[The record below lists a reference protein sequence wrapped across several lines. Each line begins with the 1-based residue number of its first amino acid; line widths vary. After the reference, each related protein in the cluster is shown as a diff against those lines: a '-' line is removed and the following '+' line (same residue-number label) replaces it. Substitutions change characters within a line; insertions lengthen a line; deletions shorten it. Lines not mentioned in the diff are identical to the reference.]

1 MSTRNDRVGIYDRTL
16 ARSRIFVGSNSN
28 WKASAMKY
36 SQVKPDKSL
45 ASYIDAYWT
54 ATGDS
59 INAATEKILPD
70 GCIDIIFNLGSDC
83 ITDNGTFNMQS
94 EKVCLVGTMT
104 RFKETVMY
112 NETRLI
118 GVRFKPAGFSA
129 FHKFSSLHEIKDKTI
144 EYEKIF
150 SFDLKKISFDPV
162 SYFNQFFLDKLKKP
176 NHFLLQVIETIR
188 AHKGQIKVEVLASKN
203 FTTVRQLERTF
214 KQHIGISPKQMI
226 NLIRY
231 QNAMT
236 AFQERKPKESIL
248 SIAFD
253 YGYYDHAHLTNEFK
267 RYNGVTPAFS

>member
-1 MSTRNDRVGIYDRTL
+1 
-16 ARSRIFVGSNSN
+16 
-28 WKASAMKY
+28 MKY

-59 INAATEKILPD
+59 INTVTEKILPD

-83 ITDNGTFNMQS
+83 ITDNGAFNMQS
-94 EKVCLVGTMT
+94 EKVSLVGTMT
-104 RFKETVMY
+104 RFKETIMH

-150 SFDLKKISFDPV
+150 LFDLKKISFDHV
-162 SYFNQFFLDKLKKP
+162 SYFNQFFFDKLKKP

-203 FTTVRQLERTF
+203 FTTVRQLERSF
-214 KQHIGISPKQMI
+214 KQHIGISPKQLI

-231 QNAMT
+231 QNAMS